1 MASTSSTVIIDP
13 GRVRPASH
21 EKIQV
26 VEYTDP
32 YSIWCWGLEPAI
44 RRFEVVYPERVEIEI
59 KMGGLFEDF
68 TPMRDYWIRMSGGKW
83 KESVRTFML
92 GVAGQHQMPMDPDKM
107 LASIDDFRSTWPACV
122 AVKAAELEGR
132 DPGRRYLRRL
142 REAALVNGRAIHRSA
157 VQLELASEVGVDRD
171 GISRAVADGSADGAF
186 RKDLDECRALGITGF
201 PTTEFHRGDL
211 TIRIEGWQPWEVF
224 DESLRKLGTD
234 IEPRTVRADRLG
246 VTEVLRRFDRCATR
260 EVGAVFGLTDDE
272 AEILLEDLEARGDV
286 VRREAGTGLLWEL
299 AV

>member
-1 MASTSSTVIIDP
+1 M
-13 GRVRPASH
+13 
-21 EKIQV
+21 
-26 VEYTDP
+26 
-32 YSIWCWGLEPAI
+32 EPAI

-157 VQLELASEVGVDRD
+157 VQLELA
-171 GISRAVADGSADGAF
+171 
-186 RKDLDECRALGITGF
+186 LG
-201 PTTEFHRGDL
+201 ERG
-211 TIRIEGWQPWEVF
+211 
-224 DESLRKLGTD
+224 
-234 IEPRTVRADRLG
+234 
-246 VTEVLRRFDRCATR
+246 
-260 EVGAVFGLTDDE
+260 
-272 AEILLEDLEARGDV
+272 
-286 VRREAGTGLLWEL
+286 
-299 AV
+299 